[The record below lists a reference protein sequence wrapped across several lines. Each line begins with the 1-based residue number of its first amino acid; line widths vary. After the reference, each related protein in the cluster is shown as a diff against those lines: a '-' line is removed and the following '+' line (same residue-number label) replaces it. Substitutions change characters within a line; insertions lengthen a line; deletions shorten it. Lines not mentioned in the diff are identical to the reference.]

1 MNECKQFQVD
11 DIKINGVPVAF
22 DDGSGLVKN
31 YLGYTNEAVPSAQ
44 SDHSYKRKRVTP
56 TLEFKQQTSKNFDVP
71 EGECEIS
78 FRDIDKNKR
87 GRVSKAVIENAGD
100 VGGGDSATV
109 SFLLL
114 SKIQW
119 L

>member
-22 DDGSGLVKN
+22 DDQSGMVKN
-31 YLGYTNEAVPSAQ
+31 HIGYTNEAVPSAQ
-44 SDHSYKRKRVTP
+44 GDHSYKRKRVTP
-56 TLEFKQQTSKNFDVP
+56 TIEFKQQTSGSLDLP
-71 EGECEIS
+71 ADECEIS

-100 VGGGDSATV
+100 IGSGDSATV